1 MSTVVYTTNVN
12 PQGRATHLSGVAQTL
27 LAVALPV
34 WLALVPTHAL
44 AVDATGGN
52 DTNAA
57 QVVATVGPAAW
68 TTLRAQ
74 QITVGNTPRYCVATG
89 SSDALNPG
97 GVAGNFYR
105 FTLSLAAGADPIDSG
120 RERTL
125 QFFNQPVGG
134 AVVLD
139 SRIKEITSTWF
150 FRLTQPGVYFIRWRA
165 TKFAAATANMTVD
178 DSSLSVVCTDAT
190 LVPIIGPAPLDEP
203 LPN

>member
-1 MSTVVYTTNVN
+1 
-12 PQGRATHLSGVAQTL
+12 VAQTF
-27 LAVALPV
+27 LAVALLV
-34 WLALVPTHAL
+34 GLALVPTHAL

-52 DTNAA
+52 DTNVN
-57 QVVATVGPAAW
+57 QVVATVGPATW

-97 GVAGNFYR
+97 GVAANFYR

-125 QFFNQPVGG
+125 EFFNQPLGG
-134 AVVLD
+134 IVVSD

-165 TKFAAATANMTVD
+165 TKFAAATANLTVD

-190 LVPIIGPAPLDEP
+190 LTPIIGPVLLPEP

>member
-1 MSTVVYTTNVN
+1 M
-12 PQGRATHLSGVAQTL
+12 
-27 LAVALPV
+27 ALPV

-52 DTNAA
+52 DTNVN
-57 QVVATVGPAAW
+57 QLVNTVGPAAW
-68 TTLRAQ
+68 VTLRAQ
-74 QITVGNTPRYCVATG
+74 QIAVPANTRRHCVATG

-97 GVAGNFYR
+97 GVANNFYR
-105 FTLSLAAGADPIDSG
+105 FTLSLNAGFDPIDTG

-125 QFFNQPVGG
+125 QFFNQPIGG
-134 AVVLD
+134 LVVTD

-150 FRLTQPGVYFIRWRA
+150 FSLPPSPQSVVYFIRWRA

-190 LVPIIGPAPLDEP
+190 LSPILVPVPLSEPLLEP

>member
-1 MSTVVYTTNVN
+1 MHTAASTPNVH

-52 DTNAA
+52 DTNVAPGRGHGRPSRLDDAA
-57 QVVATVGPAAW
+57 GPTESPSGTRRGTASPLAAPMRS
-68 TTLRAQ
+68 TRAGWRP
-74 QITVGNTPRYCVATG
+74 ISC
-89 SSDALNPG
+89 
-97 GVAGNFYR
+97 

-125 QFFNQPVGG
+125 EFVNQPVGG
-134 AVVLD
+134 AVVSD

-150 FRLTQPGVYFIRWRA
+150 FRLVQPGVYFIRWRA
-165 TKFAAATANMTVD
+165 TKFAAGTANMTVD
-178 DSSLSVVCTDAT
+178 DSSLSVVCY
-190 LVPIIGPAPLDEP
+190 
-203 LPN
+203 